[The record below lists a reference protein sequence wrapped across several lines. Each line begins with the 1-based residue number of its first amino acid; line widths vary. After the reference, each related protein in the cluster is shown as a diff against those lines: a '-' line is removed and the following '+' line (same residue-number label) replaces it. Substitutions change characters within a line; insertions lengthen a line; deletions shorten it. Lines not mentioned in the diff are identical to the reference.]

1 MRVVKE
7 LISKGSDLNARD
19 SDGECLYEEPL
30 ITLRACAAGG
40 RVFGMSVRLFVC
52 LFVHRFLACSGITG
66 LLELL
71 FSFLQMALLN
81 KLAFLSSTCESD
93 HLEAQKKLLF

>member
-1 MRVVKE
+1 MPLLPSSPSVFAYQNF
-7 LISKGSDLNARD
+7 G
-19 SDGECLYEEPL
+19 CLATEYIRYYPV
-30 ITLRACAAGG
+30 RACAAGG
-40 RVFGMSVRLFVC
+40 RVFGVSVCLFVC
-52 LFVHRFLACSGITG
+52 LSTVFLACSGITG

-81 KLAFLSSTCESD
+81 KLAFLSSTYESD